1 MVVEEVILVSTTLIT
16 HGTCLS
22 QLDDVCK
29 TSPNTLDRGILNSS
43 AVDVHTAK
51 LGEIVRG

>member
-51 LGEIVRG
+51 LGEIVRE